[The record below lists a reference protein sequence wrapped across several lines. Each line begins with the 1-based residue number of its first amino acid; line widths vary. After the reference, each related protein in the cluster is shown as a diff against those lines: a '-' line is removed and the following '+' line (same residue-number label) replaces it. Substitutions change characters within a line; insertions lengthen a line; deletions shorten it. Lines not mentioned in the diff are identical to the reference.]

1 MTHTS
6 VWFAALDSLAG
17 VTTPFSA
24 PDTSPQL
31 DAEATAPASEEQMLA
46 ELAPLLA
53 AQGIE
58 LNDGVSPGIEAVA
71 EALAQAVARDKLAVL
86 TPRGAQRERA
96 LAVLRRFTE
105 TLAAEGEQAAR
116 TVLTDVPAEPRG
128 DAPAVAHVIGV
139 AMSTLDEWYAD
150 AQLQG
155 ALVVVPVLAWAH
167 RPGRAMAGDV
177 LGLARRARAFGA
189 LGGLRRR
196 HDGPTILEAAALA
209 IASTAAAWAERDGVA
224 LESLLGRVMPAG
236 VPTGNDDRPVSAPDG
251 SSFRRPQGMRAPG
264 RVASPFGSPAEDGLS
279 ADALARGFEAWLGQ
293 QTAMAAP
300 SVGDELEL
308 FGALLE
314 RARTHKLDLAR
325 AEDVAPFI
333 KVLEEFTEAERPEA
347 THNALAT
354 LRDYTHFRLAL
365 GADVTQWQ
373 AVHAAITNALNGGRL
388 AFATVARSIAEED
401 DIAPEQRRAAFAQL
415 PMIARVDALLEW
427 IGRSKEVT
435 EAGTLRPNDVELLAD
450 MLGGEV
456 QAGESSSLV
465 HAWWTALS
473 HAGVVETSASRARRG
488 PHSGEWAPG
497 ETMPLDLAVRVVSI
511 FVAELMAL
519 GVVQGGGAAGEL
531 RTAEAL
537 SGLLRVLGS
546 GNETAPTRDLD
557 DPALQSLAAGGLLAR
572 DAEGRWGVP
581 LALRGGVARG
591 IVLAIEILAA
601 GTKSSEPLV

>member
-1 MTHTS
+1 VTHTW

-488 PHSGEWAPG
+488 PHSGEWALG

>member
-1 MTHTS
+1 
-6 VWFAALDSLAG
+6 VLDSLAG

-24 PDTSPQL
+24 PDTRPQV
-31 DAEATAPASEEQMLA
+31 DAEATAPAPASEEQMLA
-46 ELAPLLA
+46 KLAPLLA

-58 LNDGVSPGIEAVA
+58 LNDGVSPGIEGVA
-71 EALAQAVARDKLAVL
+71 EALAQAVARDKLVVL
-86 TPRGAQRERA
+86 TPRGAQRARA

-105 TLAAEGEQAAR
+105 TLATEGEQAAR
-116 TVLTDVPAEPRG
+116 TVLREVPAEPRG

-139 AMSTLDEWYAD
+139 AMSTLDEWFAD
-150 AQLQG
+150 AELQG
-155 ALVVVPVLAWAH
+155 ALAVVPVLTWAQ

-189 LGGLRRR
+189 LDGLRRR

-236 VPTGNDDRPVSAPDG
+236 VPADTDDQPVSAADG
-251 SSFRRPQGMRAPG
+251 SSFRRPKGMRAPG
-264 RVASPFGSPAEDGLS
+264 RVASPLVSPERDGLS
-279 ADALARGFEAWLGQ
+279 ADALARGFDAWLGQ

-314 RARTHKLDLAR
+314 RAQTHKLDLVR
-325 AEDVAPFI
+325 AEDIVPFI
-333 KVLEEFTEAERPEA
+333 KLLQESADAERPEV

-365 GADVTQWQ
+365 GADVNQWQ
-373 AVHAAITNALNGGRL
+373 GAHAAITSALNGGRL
-388 AFATVARSIAEED
+388 AFATVARSLAEED
-401 DIAPEQRRAAFAQL
+401 DTAPEQRRAAFAQL
-415 PMIARVDALLEW
+415 PIIARVDALLEW
-427 IGRSKEVT
+427 IGRSKEVA

-450 MLGGEV
+450 MLGAAAE
-456 QAGESSSLV
+456 AGASSSLV
-465 HAWWTALS
+465 NAWWTALS

-488 PHSGEWAPG
+488 PRSSEWAPG

-511 FVAELMAL
+511 FVAELVAL
-519 GVVQGGGAAGEL
+519 GAVQGGGAEGEL

-546 GNETAPTRDLD
+546 GNESAPTRDLD
-557 DPALQSLAAGGLLAR
+557 DPALQSLAAVGLMAR
-572 DAEGRWGVP
+572 DVEGRWGVP
-581 LALRGGVARG
+581 VELRGGVARG
-591 IVLAIEILAA
+591 VLLAIEILAA
-601 GTKSSEPLV
+601 GTESGEPQA